1 MSRPSGMPTAIAI
14 TKPAANSLRL
24 VVMCG
29 HIEPL
34 PKSVAEARQIADGVL
49 NSDLR

>member
-1 MSRPSGMPTAIAI
+1 MPTAIAMA
-14 TKPAANSLRL
+14 KPAANSLRL

-29 HIEPL
+29 AIEPL
-34 PKSVAEARQIADGVL
+34 AKSVRAARQIADGVL